1 LDCGCKAL
9 PSYSADPFAGRNYT
23 VPALNCEERGD
34 VLVVSFT
41 EAKILDETRI
51 QQIGTELME
60 ATKRAV
66 GGKLLLDFQGVQFM
80 SSAMIGKL
88 ILMNKKCKA
97 DNLNLKLCNIS
108 ASVME
113 VFRIMRLNKVLS
125 IHDNQEKGLA
135 AFDKKGWFG

>member
-1 LDCGCKAL
+1 MA
-9 PSYSADPFAGRNYT
+9 
-23 VPALNCEERGD
+23 ALNCEEQGD
-34 VLVVSFT
+34 VLVVAFT
-41 EAKILDETRI
+41 DAKILDESRI

-88 ILMNKKCKA
+88 ILVNKKCTAEK
-97 DNLNLKLCNIS
+97 LNLKLCNIS
-108 ASVME
+108 PNVME

-125 IHDNQEKGLA
+125 ICDDREKGLA
-135 AFDKKGWFG
+135 AFEKKGWFG